1 MDNSGKFLGNKRIS
15 DVTYE
20 LNKNRKEKNEEI
32 YKQKLKE
39 KKKKKKKEKKINK
52 NNKETNNKEYLIKL
66 INEESKKNKNNPL
79 KLEYQ
84 PIDDL
89 ETGESLKEKNRKI
102 LSKYSEINPEMQK
115 IFDLFE
121 KKIENQNKK
130 IESLTKERSV
140 VKEEKIQKEKEKKS
154 DDSSSEDEKEIIPGE
169 SRKMRKKKIK
179 EEGSSTL
186 ADLKSKAPYPEVV
199 EPWDTNA
206 NDPELL
212 IHFKCMPNTVP
223 VPIHWAQNG
232 KYLQSQRGKVRK
244 PYKLPDYIEATGIS
258 RIRLIE
264 LPVHIT
270 LQQKTR
276 RRMRP
281 KLGRTDID
289 YQILYDAF
297 FKYQTKKRLTKLG
310 EVYYEGKETDKRM
323 SKYRPGKLSKN
334 LRNALG
340 ISSTTI
346 PPFVQNMQRYGPPPA
361 YPFLKIPGVN
371 IPDDETSTVATPG
384 LWEEPDFRY
393 TKEFIWNFDTDK
405 SHWYH
410 YNKDDM
416 IEEENDNDNDE
427 KDLEDM
433 GNDQDDLEISDE
445 EKPDISQLFIK
456 QDKKELLEEGE
467 GIKKENKVDEDIKK
481 EENINKEDNIN
492 KEENKKEEKE
502 DKKEEDKKEEVKKE
516 EEKFYKVI
524 EQEKVDLKNNE
535 LNPVGFKYNISGMNE
550 NKPYKIEENKP
561 NKVENK
567 EEDEEEEEDEQDIE
581 NINKNIF
588 D

>member
-1 MDNSGKFLGNKRIS
+1 MNIPEKFLGNKR
-15 DVTYE
+15 VNEYPYE
-20 LNKNRKEKNEEI
+20 INKNRKEKNEEI
-32 YKQKLKE
+32 YKQKLKD
-39 KKKKKKKEKKINK
+39 KKKKKKKDKKSNK
-52 NNKETNNKEYLIKL
+52 NKETSNKEYLLKL
-66 INEESKKNKNNPL
+66 LNDESKKNKNNTL
-79 KLEYQ
+79 KLEYT
-84 PIDDL
+84 PIE
-89 ETGESLKEKNRKI
+89 ETEVEKSFTDKTKLNKTT
-102 LSKYSEINPEMQK
+102 KKNNEINSEMK
-115 IFDLFE
+115 KVFDLFE

-130 IESLTKERSV
+130 IESLIKE
-140 VKEEKIQKEKEKKS
+140 KNLIQKEKIQKQKEKNS
-154 DDSSSEDEKEIIPGE
+154 DDSSSEEDKELIPEE
-169 SRKMRKKKIK
+169 SRKKRKKKIK
-179 EEGSSTL
+179 EEGPSTL

-206 NDPELL
+206 DDPELL

-264 LPVHIT
+264 LPVHIS

-371 IPDDETSTVATPG
+371 IPDDETSAMATPG

-416 IEEENDNDNDE
+416 IEEENENDNDE
-427 KDLEDM
+427 KDIEDM

-445 EKPDISQLFIK
+445 EKPDISGLFIK
-456 QDKKELLEEGE
+456 QENKELLEEE
-467 GIKKENKVDEDIKK
+467 KNIENKVEENGKNEKTAMDLNINIEKNKSEEKK
-481 EENINKEDNIN
+481 EEINKDN
-492 KEENKKEEKE
+492 
-502 DKKEEDKKEEVKKE
+502 
-516 EEKFYKVI
+516 EKFYKVI
-524 EQEKVDLKNNE
+524 EQEKADLKNNE
-535 LNPVGFKYNISGMNE
+535 LNPVGFKYNISGINE
-550 NKPYKIEENKP
+550 SEKKDVNLENKP
-561 NKVENK
+561 NKVDKK
-567 EEDEEEEEDEQDIE
+567 EEEEEEEEDEQDIE

>member
-1 MDNSGKFLGNKRIS
+1 MNISDNFLGNKRTS
-15 DVTYE
+15 EFPYE

-39 KKKKKKKEKKINK
+39 KKKQKKKDKKANKAKEN
-52 NNKETNNKEYLIKL
+52 NNKEYLLKL
-66 INEESKKNKNNPL
+66 LNEESKKNKNNIL

-84 PIDDL
+84 PI
-89 ETGESLKEKNRKI
+89 EEVTKLKKN
-102 LSKYSEINPEMQK
+102 EINPELENV
-115 IFDLFE
+115 FYLFE

-130 IESLTKERSV
+130 IESLTKE
-140 VKEEKIQKEKEKKS
+140 KQPNIQKEKTQKEIKENS
-154 DDSSSEDEKEIIPGE
+154 DDSSSENDEKLIQEE
-169 SRKMRKKKIK
+169 SRKKRKKILKDQ
-179 EEGSSTL
+179 GQSLL
-186 ADLKSKAPYPEVV
+186 ADLKSKAQYPEVV

-264 LPVHIT
+264 LPVHIS

-323 SKYRPGKLSKN
+323 SKFKPGKLSRN

-340 ISSTTI
+340 ISATTI

-371 IPDDETSTVATPG
+371 IPDDDTSAMATPG
-384 LWEEPDFRY
+384 LWDEPDFRY

-416 IEEENDNDNDE
+416 IEEENENDDEE
-427 KDLEDM
+427 KDLDDM

-445 EKPDISQLFIK
+445 EKPDISGLFLK
-456 QDKKELLEEGE
+456 QDNKPLLKEDLKNDKIEE
-467 GIKKENKVDEDIKK
+467 ENIKK
-481 EENINKEDNIN
+481 EEKIESNNNI
-492 KEENKKEEKE
+492 
-502 DKKEEDKKEEVKKE
+502 DKKENEETENNKE

-535 LNPVGFKYNISGMNE
+535 LNPVAFKYNISSINE
-550 NKPYKIEENKP
+550 

-567 EEDEEEEEDEQDIE
+567 VEKNQKIKNKEEEEEEEEEDEQDIE

>member
-1 MDNSGKFLGNKRIS
+1 MNSSNNFLGNKRTS
-15 DVTYE
+15 EFSYE
-20 LNKNRKEKNEEI
+20 LNRKEKNEEI
-32 YKQKLKE
+32 YKQKLKD
-39 KKKKKKKEKKINK
+39 KKKKKKKDKKTNK
-52 NNKETNNKEYLIKL
+52 TKENNDKEYLLKL
-66 INEESKKNKNNPL
+66 LNDESKKNKNNNL

-84 PIDDL
+84 PIE
-89 ETGESLKEKNRKI
+89 ETTKPENNIINSEFEKV
-102 LSKYSEINPEMQK
+102 
-115 IFDLFE
+115 FDLFE

-130 IESLTKERSV
+130 IESLTKE
-140 VKEEKIQKEKEKKS
+140 KQPDIQKEKAKKDVKENPDDTSS
-154 DDSSSEDEKEIIPGE
+154 DEDELLIPEE
-169 SRKMRKKKIK
+169 SRKKRKKILK
-179 EEGSSTL
+179 EQGQSLL
-186 ADLKSKAPYPEVV
+186 ADLKSKAQYPEVV

-264 LPVHIT
+264 LPVHIS

-323 SKYRPGKLSKN
+323 SKFKPGKLSRN

-340 ISSTTI
+340 ISASTI
-346 PPFVQNMQRYGPPPA
+346 PAFVQNMQRYGPPPA

-371 IPDDETSTVATPG
+371 IPDDDTSAMATPG
-384 LWEEPDFRY
+384 LWDEPDFRY

-416 IEEENDNDNDE
+416 IEEENENDDEE
-427 KDLEDM
+427 KDLDDM

-445 EKPDISQLFIK
+445 EKPDISGLFIK
-456 QDKKELLEEGE
+456 QDDKQLLDE
-467 GIKKENKVDEDIKK
+467 GIKNDKI
-481 EENINKEDNIN
+481 EDNIN
-492 KEENKKEEKE
+492 KETKM
-502 DKKEEDKKEEVKKE
+502 EEDKIMDEKEKNENVNENKE
-516 EEKFYKVI
+516 SEKFYKVI

-535 LNPVGFKYNISGMNE
+535 LNPVGYKYNISGINE
-550 NKPYKIEENKP
+550 NKID
-561 NKVENK
+561 NKVENNQKKENK
-567 EEDEEEEEDEQDIE
+567 EEEEEEEEEDEQDIE

>member
-1 MDNSGKFLGNKRIS
+1 MNIPQNFLGNKRTS
-15 DVTYE
+15 EFPYE
-20 LNKNRKEKNEEI
+20 LNKNRKEKNEEL

-39 KKKKKKKEKKINK
+39 KKKKKKKDKKANK
-52 NNKETNNKEYLIKL
+52 NKEPNKKDYLLKL
-66 INEESKKNKNNPL
+66 LNDESKKKGNNNI

-84 PIDDL
+84 PIDED
-89 ETGESLKEKNRKI
+89 EIPKTMNE
-102 LSKYSEINPEMQK
+102 LSKYKNNEINSEMQK
-115 IFDLFE
+115 VMELFE

-130 IESLTKERSV
+130 IESLTKE
-140 VKEEKIQKEKEKKS
+140 KQQKIPQEKIEKDKKENS
-154 DDSSSEDEKEIIPGE
+154 DDSSSENDKEIIPEE
-169 SRKMRKKKIK
+169 SRKKRKKMIK
-179 EEGSSTL
+179 EQGQSSL
-186 ADLKSKAPYPEVV
+186 ANLKAKSPYPEVV

-264 LPVHIT
+264 IPVHIS

-323 SKYRPGKLSKN
+323 SKYRPGKLSRT

-340 ISSTTI
+340 ISASTI

-371 IPDDETSTVATPG
+371 IPDDDTSAMATPG

-416 IEEENDNDNDE
+416 IEEDNNNDDEE
-427 KDLEDM
+427 KDMDDM

-445 EKPDISQLFIK
+445 EKPDISGLFIK
-456 QDKKELLEEGE
+456 QDNKELLQDE
-467 GIKKENKVDEDIKK
+467 IKKDNVNEEYVNNENDKIDEKNKQADIKDVK
-481 EENINKEDNIN
+481 DKNEEIKEDVN
-492 KEENKKEEKE
+492 KNNER
-502 DKKEEDKKEEVKKE
+502 
-516 EEKFYKVI
+516 EKFYKII
-524 EQEKVDLKNNE
+524 EQEKIDLKNNE
-535 LNPVGFKYNISGMNE
+535 LNPVAFKYNISGINEHKTEKKLE
-550 NKPYKIEENKP
+550 NKSEDKE
-561 NKVENK
+561 K
-567 EEDEEEEEDEQDIE
+567 EEDEEEEDEQDIE

>member
-1 MDNSGKFLGNKRIS
+1 MNIPEKFLGNKRVS
-15 DVTYE
+15 EFPYE
-20 LNKNRKEKNEEI
+20 INKSRKEKNEEI
-32 YKQKLKE
+32 YKQKLKD
-39 KKKKKKKEKKINK
+39 KKKKKKKDKKVNK
-52 NNKETNNKEYLIKL
+52 NKEINNKEYLLKL
-66 INEESKKNKNNPL
+66 LNDESKKNKNNTL
-79 KLEYQ
+79 KLEYSQ
-84 PIDDL
+84 IE
-89 ETGESLKEKNRKI
+89 ETIAEKSFTDKTKFNKTT
-102 LSKYSEINPEMQK
+102 KKNNEINSEMEK
-115 IFDLFE
+115 VFDLFE

-130 IESLTKERSV
+130 IESLIKE
-140 VKEEKIQKEKEKKS
+140 KNLIQKEKIQKEKEKNS
-154 DDSSSEDEKEIIPGE
+154 DDSSSEEEKELIPEE
-169 SRKMRKKKIK
+169 SRKKRKKKIK
-179 EEGSSTL
+179 EEGPSTL

-264 LPVHIT
+264 LPVHIS

-371 IPDDETSTVATPG
+371 IPDDETSAMATPG

-427 KDLEDM
+427 KDIEDM

-445 EKPDISQLFIK
+445 EKPDISGLFIK
-456 QDKKELLEEGE
+456 QENKELLEA
-467 GIKKENKVDEDIKK
+467 ENKIESKVDENDKNEKIKKDLNVNIEKNISEEKK
-481 EENINKEDNIN
+481 EEINKGD
-492 KEENKKEEKE
+492 
-502 DKKEEDKKEEVKKE
+502 
-516 EEKFYKVI
+516 EKFYKVI

-535 LNPVGFKYNISGMNE
+535 LNPVGFKYNISGINE
-550 NKPYKIEENKP
+550 NEKKDGNLENKP
-561 NKVENK
+561 NKDDKKK
-567 EEDEEEEEDEQDIE
+567 EEEEEEEEEDEQDIE

>member
-1 MDNSGKFLGNKRIS
+1 MNIPQNFLGNKRTS
-15 DVTYE
+15 EFPYE
-20 LNKNRKEKNEEI
+20 LNKNRKEKNEEL

-39 KKKKKKKEKKINK
+39 KKKKKKKDKKANK
-52 NNKETNNKEYLIKL
+52 NKEPNKKDYLLKL
-66 INEESKKNKNNPL
+66 LNDESKKKGNNNI

-84 PIDDL
+84 PIDED
-89 ETGESLKEKNRKI
+89 EIPKTMNG
-102 LSKYSEINPEMQK
+102 LSKYKNNEINSEMQK
-115 IFDLFE
+115 VMELFE

-130 IESLTKERSV
+130 IESLTKE
-140 VKEEKIQKEKEKKS
+140 KQQKIPQEKIEKDKKENS
-154 DDSSSEDEKEIIPGE
+154 DDSSSENDKEIIPEE
-169 SRKMRKKKIK
+169 SRKKRKKMIK
-179 EEGSSTL
+179 EQGQSSL
-186 ADLKSKAPYPEVV
+186 ADLKAKAPYPEVV

-264 LPVHIT
+264 IPVHIS

-323 SKYRPGKLSKN
+323 SKYRPGKLSRT

-340 ISSTTI
+340 ISASTI

-371 IPDDETSTVATPG
+371 IPDDDTSAMATPG

-416 IEEENDNDNDE
+416 IEEDNNNDDEE
-427 KDLEDM
+427 KDMDDM

-445 EKPDISQLFIK
+445 EKPDISGLFIK
-456 QDKKELLEEGE
+456 QDNKELLQDE
-467 GIKKENKVDEDIKK
+467 IKKDNVNEEYVNNENDKIDEKNKQADIKDVK
-481 EENINKEDNIN
+481 DKNEEIKEDVN
-492 KEENKKEEKE
+492 KNNER
-502 DKKEEDKKEEVKKE
+502 
-516 EEKFYKVI
+516 EKFYKII
-524 EQEKVDLKNNE
+524 EQEKIDLKNNE
-535 LNPVGFKYNISGMNE
+535 LNPVAFKYNISGINEHKTEKKLE
-550 NKPYKIEENKP
+550 NKSEDKE
-561 NKVENK
+561 K
-567 EEDEEEEEDEQDIE
+567 EEDEEEEDEQDIE

>member
-1 MDNSGKFLGNKRIS
+1 MNSSNNFLGNKRTS
-15 DVTYE
+15 EFSYE
-20 LNKNRKEKNEEI
+20 LNRKEKNEEI
-32 YKQKLKE
+32 YKQKLKD
-39 KKKKKKKEKKINK
+39 KKKKKKKDKKTNK
-52 NNKETNNKEYLIKL
+52 TKENNDKEYLLKL
-66 INEESKKNKNNPL
+66 LNDESKKNKNNNL

-84 PIDDL
+84 PIE
-89 ETGESLKEKNRKI
+89 ETTKPENNIINSEFEKV
-102 LSKYSEINPEMQK
+102 
-115 IFDLFE
+115 FDLFE

-130 IESLTKERSV
+130 IESLTKE
-140 VKEEKIQKEKEKKS
+140 KQPDIQKEKAKKDVKENPDDTSS
-154 DDSSSEDEKEIIPGE
+154 DEDELLIPEE
-169 SRKMRKKKIK
+169 SRKKRKKILK
-179 EEGSSTL
+179 EQGQSLL
-186 ADLKSKAPYPEVV
+186 ADLKSKAQYPEVV

-264 LPVHIT
+264 LPVHIS

-323 SKYRPGKLSKN
+323 SKFKPGKLSRN

-340 ISSTTI
+340 ISASTI

-371 IPDDETSTVATPG
+371 IPDDDTSAMATPG
-384 LWEEPDFRY
+384 LWDEPDFRY

-416 IEEENDNDNDE
+416 IDEENENDDEE
-427 KDLEDM
+427 KDLDDM

-445 EKPDISQLFIK
+445 EKPDISGLFIK
-456 QDKKELLEEGE
+456 QDDKQLLDE
-467 GIKKENKVDEDIKK
+467 GIKNDKI
-481 EENINKEDNIN
+481 EDNIN
-492 KEENKKEEKE
+492 KETKM
-502 DKKEEDKKEEVKKE
+502 EEDKIMDEKEKNENVNENKE
-516 EEKFYKVI
+516 SEKFYKVI

-535 LNPVGFKYNISGMNE
+535 LNPVGYKYNISGINE
-550 NKPYKIEENKP
+550 NKID
-561 NKVENK
+561 NKVENNQKKENK
-567 EEDEEEEEDEQDIE
+567 EEEEEEEDEQDIE

>member
-1 MDNSGKFLGNKRIS
+1 MNIPQNFLGNKRTS
-15 DVTYE
+15 EFPYE
-20 LNKNRKEKNEEI
+20 LNKNRKEKNEEL

-39 KKKKKKKEKKINK
+39 KKKKKKKDKKANK
-52 NNKETNNKEYLIKL
+52 NKEPNNKDYLLKL
-66 INEESKKNKNNPL
+66 LNDESKKKGNNNI

-84 PIDDL
+84 PIDED
-89 ETGESLKEKNRKI
+89 EIPKTMNE
-102 LSKYSEINPEMQK
+102 LSKYKNNEINSEMQK
-115 IFDLFE
+115 VMELFE

-130 IESLTKERSV
+130 IESLTKE
-140 VKEEKIQKEKEKKS
+140 KQQKIPQEKIEKDKKENS
-154 DDSSSEDEKEIIPGE
+154 DDSSSENDKEIIPEE
-169 SRKMRKKKIK
+169 SRKKRKKMIK
-179 EEGSSTL
+179 EQGQSSL
-186 ADLKSKAPYPEVV
+186 ADLKAKAPYPEVV

-264 LPVHIT
+264 IPVHIS

-323 SKYRPGKLSKN
+323 SKYRPGKLSRT

-340 ISSTTI
+340 ISASTI

-371 IPDDETSTVATPG
+371 IPDDDTSAMATPG

-416 IEEENDNDNDE
+416 IEEDNNNDDEE
-427 KDLEDM
+427 KDMDDM

-445 EKPDISQLFIK
+445 EKPDISGLFIK
-456 QDKKELLEEGE
+456 QDNKELLQDE
-467 GIKKENKVDEDIKK
+467 IKKDNVNEEIVNNENDKIVEKNKQEDIKDVK
-481 EENINKEDNIN
+481 DKNGEIKEDVN
-492 KEENKKEEKE
+492 
-502 DKKEEDKKEEVKKE
+502 
-516 EEKFYKVI
+516 
-524 EQEKVDLKNNE
+524 KNNE
-535 LNPVGFKYNISGMNE
+535 RE
-550 NKPYKIEENKP
+550 
-561 NKVENK
+561 
-567 EEDEEEEEDEQDIE
+567 
-581 NINKNIF
+581 
-588 D
+588 

>member
-1 MDNSGKFLGNKRIS
+1 MNIPEKFLGNKRVS
-15 DVTYE
+15 EFPYE
-20 LNKNRKEKNEEI
+20 INKSRKEKNEEI
-32 YKQKLKE
+32 YKQKLKD
-39 KKKKKKKEKKINK
+39 KKKKKKKDKKVNK
-52 NNKETNNKEYLIKL
+52 NKEINNKEYLLKL
-66 INEESKKNKNNPL
+66 LNDESKKNKNNNTL
-79 KLEYQ
+79 KLEYS
-84 PIDDL
+84 PIE
-89 ETGESLKEKNRKI
+89 ETIVEKSFTDKTKFNKTT
-102 LSKYSEINPEMQK
+102 KKNNEINSEMEK
-115 IFDLFE
+115 VFDLFE

-130 IESLTKERSV
+130 IESLIKE
-140 VKEEKIQKEKEKKS
+140 KNLIQKEKIQKEKEKNS
-154 DDSSSEDEKEIIPGE
+154 DDSSSEEEKELIPEE
-169 SRKMRKKKIK
+169 SRKKRKKKIK
-179 EEGSSTL
+179 EEGPSTL

-264 LPVHIT
+264 LPVHIS

-371 IPDDETSTVATPG
+371 IPDDETSTMATPG

-427 KDLEDM
+427 KDIEDM

-445 EKPDISQLFIK
+445 EKPDISGLFIK
-456 QDKKELLEEGE
+456 QENKELLEAENK
-467 GIKKENKVDEDIKK
+467 IENKVDENVKNEKIKNDLNVNIEKNISEEKK
-481 EENINKEDNIN
+481 EEINKG
-492 KEENKKEEKE
+492 
-502 DKKEEDKKEEVKKE
+502 DK
-516 EEKFYKVI
+516 KFYKVI

-535 LNPVGFKYNISGMNE
+535 LNPVGFKYNISGINE
-550 NKPYKIEENKP
+550 NEKKDGNLENKP
-561 NKVENK
+561 NKDDKKK
-567 EEDEEEEEDEQDIE
+567 EEEEEEEEEDEQDIE

>member
-1 MDNSGKFLGNKRIS
+1 MNSSDNFLGNKRTS
-15 DVTYE
+15 EFPYE
-20 LNKNRKEKNEEI
+20 LNRKEKNEEI
-32 YKQKLKE
+32 YKQKLKD
-39 KKKKKKKEKKINK
+39 KKKKKKKDKKANK
-52 NNKETNNKEYLIKL
+52 TKENNDKEYLLKL
-66 INEESKKNKNNPL
+66 LNDESKKNKNNNL

-84 PIDDL
+84 PIE
-89 ETGESLKEKNRKI
+89 ETTKPENNIINSEFEKV
-102 LSKYSEINPEMQK
+102 
-115 IFDLFE
+115 FDLFE

-130 IESLTKERSV
+130 IESLTKE
-140 VKEEKIQKEKEKKS
+140 KQPDIQKEKAKKDVKENPDDTSS
-154 DDSSSEDEKEIIPGE
+154 DEDELLIPEE
-169 SRKMRKKKIK
+169 SRKKRKKILK
-179 EEGSSTL
+179 EQGQSLL
-186 ADLKSKAPYPEVV
+186 ADLKSKAQYPEVV

-264 LPVHIT
+264 LPVHIS
-270 LQQKTR
+270 LQQNTR

-323 SKYRPGKLSKN
+323 SKFKPGKLSRN

-340 ISSTTI
+340 ISASTI

-371 IPDDETSTVATPG
+371 IPDDDASAMATPG
-384 LWEEPDFRY
+384 LWDEPDFRY

-416 IEEENDNDNDE
+416 IDEENENDDEE
-427 KDLEDM
+427 KDLDDM

-445 EKPDISQLFIK
+445 EKPDISGLFIK
-456 QDKKELLEEGE
+456 QDDKQLLDE
-467 GIKKENKVDEDIKK
+467 GIKNDKI
-481 EENINKEDNIN
+481 EDNIN
-492 KEENKKEEKE
+492 KETKM
-502 DKKEEDKKEEVKKE
+502 EEDKIMDEKEKNENVNENKE
-516 EEKFYKVI
+516 SEKFYKVI

-535 LNPVGFKYNISGMNE
+535 LNPVGYKYNISGINE
-550 NKPYKIEENKP
+550 NKID
-561 NKVENK
+561 NKVENNQKKENK
-567 EEDEEEEEDEQDIE
+567 EEEEEEEDEQDIE

>member
-1 MDNSGKFLGNKRIS
+1 M
-15 DVTYE
+15 
-20 LNKNRKEKNEEI
+20 
-32 YKQKLKE
+32 
-39 KKKKKKKEKKINK
+39 
-52 NNKETNNKEYLIKL
+52 
-66 INEESKKNKNNPL
+66 

-84 PIDDL
+84 QI
-89 ETGESLKEKNRKI
+89 EENEIEKPFKDNNKSNK
-102 LSKYSEINPEMQK
+102 LFQKSNDINPEMQK
-115 IFDLFE
+115 IFELFE
-121 KKIENQNKK
+121 RKIINQNKR
-130 IESLTKERSV
+130 IESLTKEKNSD
-140 VKEEKIQKEKEKKS
+140 IYIEKEKKDNDKKL
-154 DDSSSEDEKEIIPGE
+154 DDSSSEDDKVIYEE
-169 SRKMRKKKIK
+169 SRKMKKKKIK
-179 EEGSSTL
+179 EEGPSTL
-186 ADLKSKAPYPEVV
+186 AELKSKAPYPEVV

-340 ISSTTI
+340 ISSTAI

-371 IPDDETSTVATPG
+371 IPDDESNTMATPG
-384 LWEEPDFRY
+384 LWEEPDFSY
-393 TKEFIWNFDTDK
+393 TKEFIWNFDIDK

-427 KDLEDM
+427 KDIEDM
-433 GNDQDDLEISDE
+433 GNDQDDLELSDE
-445 EKPDISQLFIK
+445 EKPDISGLFIK
-456 QDKKELLEEGE
+456 Q
-467 GIKKENKVDEDIKK
+467 ENKGMLENRDINENKKDEKIKNDKDIKK
-481 EENINKEDNIN
+481 EKNII
-492 KEENKKEEKE
+492 EEKKEEINK
-502 DKKEEDKKEEVKKE
+502 

-524 EQEKVDLKNNE
+524 EQEKTDLKNNE
-535 LNPVGFKYNISGMNE
+535 LNPIGFKYNIESIKE
-550 NKPYKIEENKP
+550 NKTEKKKNILDNMPNQEEEEEN
-561 NKVENK
+561 
-567 EEDEEEEEDEQDIE
+567 EEDEQDIE

>member
-1 MDNSGKFLGNKRIS
+1 MNIPQNFLGNKRTS
-15 DVTYE
+15 EFPYE
-20 LNKNRKEKNEEI
+20 LNKNRKEKNEEL

-39 KKKKKKKEKKINK
+39 KKKKKKKDKKANK
-52 NNKETNNKEYLIKL
+52 NKEPNKKDYLLKL
-66 INEESKKNKNNPL
+66 LNDESKKKGNNNI

-84 PIDDL
+84 PIDED
-89 ETGESLKEKNRKI
+89 EIPKTMNE
-102 LSKYSEINPEMQK
+102 LSKYKNNEINSEMQK
-115 IFDLFE
+115 VMELFE

-130 IESLTKERSV
+130 IESLTKE
-140 VKEEKIQKEKEKKS
+140 KQQKIPQEKIEKDKKENS
-154 DDSSSEDEKEIIPGE
+154 DDSSSENDKEIIPEE
-169 SRKMRKKKIK
+169 SRKKRKKMIK
-179 EEGSSTL
+179 EQGQSSL
-186 ADLKSKAPYPEVV
+186 ADLKAKAPYPEVV

-264 LPVHIT
+264 IPVHIS

-289 YQILYDAF
+289 YQILYNAF

-323 SKYRPGKLSKN
+323 SKYRPGKLSRT

-340 ISSTTI
+340 ISASTI

-371 IPDDETSTVATPG
+371 IPDDDTSAMATPG

-416 IEEENDNDNDE
+416 IEEDNNNDDEE
-427 KDLEDM
+427 KDMDDM

-445 EKPDISQLFIK
+445 EKPDISGLFIK
-456 QDKKELLEEGE
+456 QDNKELLQDE
-467 GIKKENKVDEDIKK
+467 IKKDNVNEEYVNNENDKIDEKNKQADIKDVK
-481 EENINKEDNIN
+481 DKNEEIKEDVN
-492 KEENKKEEKE
+492 KNNER
-502 DKKEEDKKEEVKKE
+502 
-516 EEKFYKVI
+516 EKFYKII
-524 EQEKVDLKNNE
+524 EQEKIDLKNNE
-535 LNPVGFKYNISGMNE
+535 LNPVAFKYNISGINEHKTEKKLE
-550 NKPYKIEENKP
+550 NKSEDKE
-561 NKVENK
+561 K
-567 EEDEEEEEDEQDIE
+567 EEDEEEEDEQDIE

>member
-1 MDNSGKFLGNKRIS
+1 MNISDNYLGNKRTS
-15 DVTYE
+15 EFPYE
-20 LNKNRKEKNEEI
+20 INKNRKEKNEEL

-39 KKKKKKKEKKINK
+39 KKKKKKKDKKTK
-52 NNKETNNKEYLIKL
+52 KAKENNNKEYLLKL
-66 INEESKKNKNNPL
+66 LNEESKKNKNNNL

-84 PIDDL
+84 PI
-89 ETGESLKEKNRKI
+89 EEVAKLKKN
-102 LSKYSEINPEMQK
+102 EINSE
-115 IFDLFE
+115 FENVFFLFE
-121 KKIENQNKK
+121 KKIEDQNKK
-130 IESLTKERSV
+130 IESLTK
-140 VKEEKIQKEKEKKS
+140 KKQLNIQKEKTQKELKENS
-154 DDSSSEDEKEIIPGE
+154 DDSSSENDDKVIQDE
-169 SRKMRKKKIK
+169 SRKKRKKILK
-179 EEGSSTL
+179 EHGQSLL
-186 ADLKSKAPYPEVV
+186 ADLKSKAQYPEVV

-264 LPVHIT
+264 LPVHIS

-323 SKYRPGKLSKN
+323 SKFKPGKLSRN
-334 LRNALG
+334 LRSALG
-340 ISSTTI
+340 ISATTI

-371 IPDDETSTVATPG
+371 IPDDDTSAMATPG
-384 LWEEPDFRY
+384 LWDEPDFRY

-416 IEEENDNDNDE
+416 IEEENENDDEE
-427 KDLEDM
+427 KDLDDM

-445 EKPDISQLFIK
+445 EKPDISGLFLK
-456 QDKKELLEEGE
+456 QENKPLLEENL
-467 GIKKENKVDEDIKK
+467 KKDKAEKNIKK
-481 EENINKEDNIN
+481 EEKLEVNNNIE
-492 KEENKKEEKE
+492 KEEKE
-502 DKKEEDKKEEVKKE
+502 NNKE

-535 LNPVGFKYNISGMNE
+535 LNPVAFKYNISSINE
-550 NKPYKIEENKP
+550 

-567 EEDEEEEEDEQDIE
+567 VEKKEKIENKEEEEEEEEDEQDIE

>member
-1 MDNSGKFLGNKRIS
+1 MNIPEKFLGNKRVS
-15 DVTYE
+15 EFPYE
-20 LNKNRKEKNEEI
+20 INKSRKEKNEEI
-32 YKQKLKE
+32 YKQKLKD
-39 KKKKKKKEKKINK
+39 KKKKKKKDKKVNK
-52 NNKETNNKEYLIKL
+52 NKEINNKEYLLKL
-66 INEESKKNKNNPL
+66 LNDESKKNKNNTL
-79 KLEYQ
+79 KLEYS
-84 PIDDL
+84 PIE
-89 ETGESLKEKNRKI
+89 ETIAEKSFTDKTKFNKTT
-102 LSKYSEINPEMQK
+102 KKNNEINSEMEK
-115 IFDLFE
+115 VFDLFE

-130 IESLTKERSV
+130 IESLIKE
-140 VKEEKIQKEKEKKS
+140 KNLIQKEKIQKEKEKNS
-154 DDSSSEDEKEIIPGE
+154 DDSSSEEEKELIPEE
-169 SRKMRKKKIK
+169 SRKKRKKKIK
-179 EEGSSTL
+179 EEGPSTL

-264 LPVHIT
+264 LPVHIS

-371 IPDDETSTVATPG
+371 IPDDETSAMATPG

-416 IEEENDNDNDE
+416 IEEENDNNNDE
-427 KDLEDM
+427 KDIEDM

-445 EKPDISQLFIK
+445 EKPDISGLFIK
-456 QDKKELLEEGE
+456 QENKELLEA
-467 GIKKENKVDEDIKK
+467 ENKIESKVDENDKNEKIKKDLNVNIEKNISEEKK
-481 EENINKEDNIN
+481 EEINKGD
-492 KEENKKEEKE
+492 
-502 DKKEEDKKEEVKKE
+502 
-516 EEKFYKVI
+516 EKFYKVI

-535 LNPVGFKYNISGMNE
+535 LNPVGFKYNISGINE
-550 NKPYKIEENKP
+550 NEKKDGNLENKP
-561 NKVENK
+561 NKDDKKK
-567 EEDEEEEEDEQDIE
+567 EEEEEEEEEDEQDIE

>member
-1 MDNSGKFLGNKRIS
+1 MNSSNNFLGNKRTS
-15 DVTYE
+15 EFSYE
-20 LNKNRKEKNEEI
+20 LNRKEKNEEI
-32 YKQKLKE
+32 YKQKLKD
-39 KKKKKKKEKKINK
+39 KKKKKKKDKKTNK
-52 NNKETNNKEYLIKL
+52 TKENNDKEYLLKL
-66 INEESKKNKNNPL
+66 LNDESKKNKNNNL

-84 PIDDL
+84 PIE
-89 ETGESLKEKNRKI
+89 ETPKYKNDEVNSEFEKV
-102 LSKYSEINPEMQK
+102 
-115 IFDLFE
+115 FDLFE

-130 IESLTKERSV
+130 IESLTKEKQPNIPKEKIKKE
-140 VKEEKIQKEKEKKS
+140 VKENPDDTSS
-154 DDSSSEDEKEIIPGE
+154 DEDELLIPEE
-169 SRKMRKKKIK
+169 SRKKRKKILK
-179 EEGSSTL
+179 EQGQSLL
-186 ADLKSKAPYPEVV
+186 ADLKSKAQYPEVV

-264 LPVHIT
+264 LPVHIS

-323 SKYRPGKLSKN
+323 SKFKPGKLSRN

-340 ISSTTI
+340 ISASTI

-371 IPDDETSTVATPG
+371 IPDDDTSAMATPG
-384 LWEEPDFRY
+384 LWDEPDFRY

-416 IEEENDNDNDE
+416 IEEENENDDEE
-427 KDLEDM
+427 KDLDDM

-445 EKPDISQLFIK
+445 EKPDISGLFIK
-456 QDKKELLEEGE
+456 QDDKQLLDE
-467 GIKKENKVDEDIKK
+467 GIKNDKI
-481 EENINKEDNIN
+481 EDNIN
-492 KEENKKEEKE
+492 KETKM
-502 DKKEEDKKEEVKKE
+502 EEDKIMDEKEKNENVNENKE
-516 EEKFYKVI
+516 SEKFYKVI

-535 LNPVGFKYNISGMNE
+535 LNPVGYKYNISGINE
-550 NKPYKIEENKP
+550 NKID
-561 NKVENK
+561 NKVENNQKKENK
-567 EEDEEEEEDEQDIE
+567 EEEEEEEDEQDIE

>member
-1 MDNSGKFLGNKRIS
+1 MNSSDNFLGNKRTS
-15 DVTYE
+15 EFPYE
-20 LNKNRKEKNEEI
+20 LNRKEKNEEI
-32 YKQKLKE
+32 YKQKLKD
-39 KKKKKKKEKKINK
+39 KKKKKKKDKKANK
-52 NNKETNNKEYLIKL
+52 TKENNDKEYLLKL
-66 INEESKKNKNNPL
+66 LNDESKKNKNNNL

-84 PIDDL
+84 PIE
-89 ETGESLKEKNRKI
+89 ETTKPENNIINSEFEKV
-102 LSKYSEINPEMQK
+102 
-115 IFDLFE
+115 FDLFE

-130 IESLTKERSV
+130 IESLTKE
-140 VKEEKIQKEKEKKS
+140 KQPDIQKEKAKKDVKENPDDTSS
-154 DDSSSEDEKEIIPGE
+154 DEDELLIPEE
-169 SRKMRKKKIK
+169 SRKKRKKILK
-179 EEGSSTL
+179 EQGQSLL
-186 ADLKSKAPYPEVV
+186 ADLKSKAQYPEVV

-264 LPVHIT
+264 LPVHIS

-323 SKYRPGKLSKN
+323 SKFKPGKLSRN

-340 ISSTTI
+340 ISASTI

-371 IPDDETSTVATPG
+371 IPDDDASAMATPG
-384 LWEEPDFRY
+384 LWDEPDFRY

-416 IEEENDNDNDE
+416 IDEENENDDEE
-427 KDLEDM
+427 KDLDDM

-445 EKPDISQLFIK
+445 EKPDISGLFIK
-456 QDKKELLEEGE
+456 QDDKQLLDE
-467 GIKKENKVDEDIKK
+467 GIKNDKI
-481 EENINKEDNIN
+481 EDNIN
-492 KEENKKEEKE
+492 KETKM
-502 DKKEEDKKEEVKKE
+502 EEDKIMDEKEKNENANENKE
-516 EEKFYKVI
+516 SEKFYKVI

-535 LNPVGFKYNISGMNE
+535 LNPVGYKYIMYNISGINE
-550 NKPYKIEENKP
+550 NKID
-561 NKVENK
+561 NKVENNQKTENK
-567 EEDEEEEEDEQDIE
+567 EEEEEEEDEQDIE

>member
-1 MDNSGKFLGNKRIS
+1 MNIPEKFLGNKRVS
-15 DVTYE
+15 EFPYE
-20 LNKNRKEKNEEI
+20 INKSRKEKNEEI
-32 YKQKLKE
+32 YKQKLKD
-39 KKKKKKKEKKINK
+39 KKKKKKKDKKVNK
-52 NNKETNNKEYLIKL
+52 NKEINNKEYLLKL
-66 INEESKKNKNNPL
+66 LNDESKKNKNNTL
-79 KLEYQ
+79 KLEYS
-84 PIDDL
+84 PIE
-89 ETGESLKEKNRKI
+89 ETIAEKSFTDKTKFNKTT
-102 LSKYSEINPEMQK
+102 KKNNEINSEMEK
-115 IFDLFE
+115 VFDLFE

-130 IESLTKERSV
+130 IESLIKE
-140 VKEEKIQKEKEKKS
+140 KNLIQKEKIQKEKEKNS
-154 DDSSSEDEKEIIPGE
+154 DDSSSEEEKELIPEE
-169 SRKMRKKKIK
+169 SRKKRKKKIK
-179 EEGSSTL
+179 EEGPSTL

-264 LPVHIT
+264 LPVHIS

-371 IPDDETSTVATPG
+371 IPDDETSAMATPG

-427 KDLEDM
+427 KDIEDM

-445 EKPDISQLFIK
+445 EKPDISGLFIK
-456 QDKKELLEEGE
+456 QENKELLEAENK
-467 GIKKENKVDEDIKK
+467 IENKVDENDKNEKIKNDLNINIEKNISEEKK
-481 EENINKEDNIN
+481 EEINKGD
-492 KEENKKEEKE
+492 
-502 DKKEEDKKEEVKKE
+502 
-516 EEKFYKVI
+516 EKFYKVI

-535 LNPVGFKYNISGMNE
+535 LNPVGFKYNISGINE
-550 NKPYKIEENKP
+550 NEKKDGNLENKP
-561 NKVENK
+561 NKDDKK
-567 EEDEEEEEDEQDIE
+567 EEEEEEEEEDEQDIE

>member
-1 MDNSGKFLGNKRIS
+1 MNIPEKFLGNKRVS
-15 DVTYE
+15 EFPYE
-20 LNKNRKEKNEEI
+20 INKSRKEKNEEI
-32 YKQKLKE
+32 YKQKLKD
-39 KKKKKKKEKKINK
+39 KKKKKKKDKKVNK
-52 NNKETNNKEYLIKL
+52 NKEINNKEYLLKL
-66 INEESKKNKNNPL
+66 LNDESKKNKNNTL
-79 KLEYQ
+79 KLEYSQ
-84 PIDDL
+84 IE
-89 ETGESLKEKNRKI
+89 ETIVEKSFTDKTKFNKTT
-102 LSKYSEINPEMQK
+102 KKNNEINSEMEK
-115 IFDLFE
+115 VFDLFE

-130 IESLTKERSV
+130 IESLIKE
-140 VKEEKIQKEKEKKS
+140 KNLIQKEKIQKEKEKNS
-154 DDSSSEDEKEIIPGE
+154 DDSSSEEEKELIPEE
-169 SRKMRKKKIK
+169 SRKKRKKKIK
-179 EEGSSTL
+179 EEGPSTL

-264 LPVHIT
+264 LPVHIS

-371 IPDDETSTVATPG
+371 IPDDETSAMATPG

-427 KDLEDM
+427 KDIEDM

-445 EKPDISQLFIK
+445 EKPDISGLFIK
-456 QDKKELLEEGE
+456 QENKELLEAENK
-467 GIKKENKVDEDIKK
+467 IENKVDENVKNEKIKNDLNVNIEKNISEEKK
-481 EENINKEDNIN
+481 EEINKG
-492 KEENKKEEKE
+492 
-502 DKKEEDKKEEVKKE
+502 DK
-516 EEKFYKVI
+516 KFYKVI

-535 LNPVGFKYNISGMNE
+535 LNPVGFKYNISGINE
-550 NKPYKIEENKP
+550 NEKKDGNLENKP
-561 NKVENK
+561 NKDDK
-567 EEDEEEEEDEQDIE
+567 KKDEEEEEEEEDEQDIE

>member
-1 MDNSGKFLGNKRIS
+1 MNIPEKFLGNKRVS
-15 DVTYE
+15 EFPYE
-20 LNKNRKEKNEEI
+20 INKSRKEKNEEI
-32 YKQKLKE
+32 YKQKLKD
-39 KKKKKKKEKKINK
+39 KKKKKKKDKKVNK
-52 NNKETNNKEYLIKL
+52 NKEINNKEYLLKL
-66 INEESKKNKNNPL
+66 LNDESKKNKNNTL
-79 KLEYQ
+79 KLEYS
-84 PIDDL
+84 PIE
-89 ETGESLKEKNRKI
+89 ETIVEKSFTDKTKFNKTT
-102 LSKYSEINPEMQK
+102 KKNNEINSEMEK
-115 IFDLFE
+115 VFDLFE

-130 IESLTKERSV
+130 IESLIKE
-140 VKEEKIQKEKEKKS
+140 KNLIQKEKIQKEKEKNS
-154 DDSSSEDEKEIIPGE
+154 DDSSSEEEKELIPEE
-169 SRKMRKKKIK
+169 SRKKRKKKIK
-179 EEGSSTL
+179 EEGPSTL

-264 LPVHIT
+264 LPVHIS

-371 IPDDETSTVATPG
+371 IPDDETSAMATPG

-427 KDLEDM
+427 KDIEDM

-445 EKPDISQLFIK
+445 EKPDISGLFIK
-456 QDKKELLEEGE
+456 QENKELLEA
-467 GIKKENKVDEDIKK
+467 ENKIESKVDENDKNEKIKKDLNVNIEKNISEEKK
-481 EENINKEDNIN
+481 EEINKGD
-492 KEENKKEEKE
+492 
-502 DKKEEDKKEEVKKE
+502 
-516 EEKFYKVI
+516 EKFYKVI

-535 LNPVGFKYNISGMNE
+535 LNPVGFKYNISGINE
-550 NKPYKIEENKP
+550 NEKKDGNLENKP
-561 NKVENK
+561 NKDDKKK
-567 EEDEEEEEDEQDIE
+567 EEEEEEEEEDEQDIE

>member
-1 MDNSGKFLGNKRIS
+1 MNSSNNFLGNKRTS
-15 DVTYE
+15 EFSYE
-20 LNKNRKEKNEEI
+20 LNRKEKNEEI
-32 YKQKLKE
+32 YKQKLKD
-39 KKKKKKKEKKINK
+39 KKKKKKKDKKTNK
-52 NNKETNNKEYLIKL
+52 TKENNDKEYLLKL
-66 INEESKKNKNNPL
+66 LNDESKKNKNNNL

-84 PIDDL
+84 PIE
-89 ETGESLKEKNRKI
+89 ETTKPENNIINSEFEKV
-102 LSKYSEINPEMQK
+102 
-115 IFDLFE
+115 FDLFE

-130 IESLTKERSV
+130 IESLTKE
-140 VKEEKIQKEKEKKS
+140 KQPDIQKEKAKKDVKENPDDTSS
-154 DDSSSEDEKEIIPGE
+154 DEDELLIPEE
-169 SRKMRKKKIK
+169 SRKKRKKILK
-179 EEGSSTL
+179 EQGQSLL
-186 ADLKSKAPYPEVV
+186 ADLKSKAQYPEVV

-264 LPVHIT
+264 LPVHIS

-297 FKYQTKKRLTKLG
+297 FKYQTKKRITKLG

-323 SKYRPGKLSKN
+323 SKFKPGKLSRN

-340 ISSTTI
+340 ISASTI

-371 IPDDETSTVATPG
+371 IPDDDTSAMATPG
-384 LWEEPDFRY
+384 LWDEPDFRY

-416 IEEENDNDNDE
+416 IEEENENDDEE
-427 KDLEDM
+427 KDLDDM

-445 EKPDISQLFIK
+445 EKPDISGLFIK
-456 QDKKELLEEGE
+456 QDDKQLLDE
-467 GIKKENKVDEDIKK
+467 GIKNDKI
-481 EENINKEDNIN
+481 EDNIN
-492 KEENKKEEKE
+492 KETKM
-502 DKKEEDKKEEVKKE
+502 EEDKIMDEKEKNENVNENKE
-516 EEKFYKVI
+516 SEKFYKVI

-535 LNPVGFKYNISGMNE
+535 LNPVGYKYNISGINE
-550 NKPYKIEENKP
+550 NQID
-561 NKVENK
+561 NKVENNQKKENK
-567 EEDEEEEEDEQDIE
+567 EEEEEEEDEQDIE

>member
-1 MDNSGKFLGNKRIS
+1 MNIPEKFLGNKR
-15 DVTYE
+15 VNEYPYE
-20 LNKNRKEKNEEI
+20 INKNRKEKNEEI
-32 YKQKLKE
+32 YKQKLKD
-39 KKKKKKKEKKINK
+39 KKKKKKKDKKSNK
-52 NNKETNNKEYLIKL
+52 NVETNNKEYLLKL
-66 INEESKKNKNNPL
+66 LNDESKKNKNNTL
-79 KLEYQ
+79 KLEYT
-84 PIDDL
+84 PIE
-89 ETGESLKEKNRKI
+89 ETEVEKSFTDKTKVNKTT
-102 LSKYSEINPEMQK
+102 KKNNEINSEMK
-115 IFDLFE
+115 KVFDLFE

-130 IESLTKERSV
+130 IESLIKE
-140 VKEEKIQKEKEKKS
+140 KNLIQKEKMQKQKEKNS
-154 DDSSSEDEKEIIPGE
+154 DDSSSEEDKELIPEE
-169 SRKMRKKKIK
+169 SRKKRKKKIK
-179 EEGSSTL
+179 EEGPSTL

-206 NDPELL
+206 DDPELL

-264 LPVHIT
+264 LPVHIS

-371 IPDDETSTVATPG
+371 IPDDETSAMATPG

-416 IEEENDNDNDE
+416 IEEENENDNDE
-427 KDLEDM
+427 KDIEDM

-445 EKPDISQLFIK
+445 EKPDISGLFIK
-456 QDKKELLEEGE
+456 QENKELLEEE
-467 GIKKENKVDEDIKK
+467 KNIENKVEENGKNEKTSMDLNINIEKNKSEEKK
-481 EENINKEDNIN
+481 EEINKDN
-492 KEENKKEEKE
+492 
-502 DKKEEDKKEEVKKE
+502 
-516 EEKFYKVI
+516 EKFYKVI
-524 EQEKVDLKNNE
+524 EQEKADLKNNE
-535 LNPVGFKYNISGMNE
+535 LNPVGFKYNISGINE
-550 NKPYKIEENKP
+550 SEKKDVNLENKP
-561 NKVENK
+561 NKVDKK
-567 EEDEEEEEDEQDIE
+567 EEEEEEEEDEQDIE

>member
-1 MDNSGKFLGNKRIS
+1 MNSSDNFLGNKRTS
-15 DVTYE
+15 EFPYE
-20 LNKNRKEKNEEI
+20 LNRKEKNEEI
-32 YKQKLKE
+32 YKQKLKD
-39 KKKKKKKEKKINK
+39 KKKKKKKDKKANK
-52 NNKETNNKEYLIKL
+52 TKENNDKEYLLKL
-66 INEESKKNKNNPL
+66 LNDESKKNKNNNL

-84 PIDDL
+84 PIE
-89 ETGESLKEKNRKI
+89 ETTKPENNIINSEFEKV
-102 LSKYSEINPEMQK
+102 
-115 IFDLFE
+115 FDLFE

-130 IESLTKERSV
+130 IESLTKE
-140 VKEEKIQKEKEKKS
+140 KQPDIQKEKAKKDVKENPDDTSS
-154 DDSSSEDEKEIIPGE
+154 DEDELLIPEE
-169 SRKMRKKKIK
+169 SRKKRKKILK
-179 EEGSSTL
+179 EQGQSLL
-186 ADLKSKAPYPEVV
+186 ADLKSKAQYPEVV

-264 LPVHIT
+264 LPVHIS

-323 SKYRPGKLSKN
+323 SKFKPGKLSRN

-340 ISSTTI
+340 ISASTI

-371 IPDDETSTVATPG
+371 IPDDDASAMATPG
-384 LWEEPDFRY
+384 LWDEPDFRY

-416 IEEENDNDNDE
+416 IEEENENDDEE
-427 KDLEDM
+427 KDLDDM

-445 EKPDISQLFIK
+445 EKPDISGLFIK
-456 QDKKELLEEGE
+456 QDDKQLLDE
-467 GIKKENKVDEDIKK
+467 GIKNDKI
-481 EENINKEDNIN
+481 EDNIN
-492 KEENKKEEKE
+492 KETKM
-502 DKKEEDKKEEVKKE
+502 EEDKIMDEKEKNENVNENKE
-516 EEKFYKVI
+516 SEKFYKVI

-535 LNPVGFKYNISGMNE
+535 LNPVGYKYIMYNISGINE
-550 NKPYKIEENKP
+550 NKID
-561 NKVENK
+561 NKVENNQKKENK
-567 EEDEEEEEDEQDIE
+567 EEEEEEEEEDEQDIE

>member
-1 MDNSGKFLGNKRIS
+1 MNIPDNFLGNKRIA
-15 DVTYE
+15 E
-20 LNKNRKEKNEEI
+20 LNYEENKSRKEKNQEI
-32 YKQKLKE
+32 YKQKLKQKKKQRKKENKKMNNKNHSSSKEYFLKLLSNESLNNKQNIFKLEYEILDEENNNKIVNKTSNKVGDNDKNKNSEINKEMQEVLEKFEKTIEYQQKKIDSLTKEKVDQPQNQKQQKE
-39 KKKKKKKEKKINK
+39 KKEDNEDSSSDNDSALLEKESRKKRKKKKKE
-52 NNKETNNKEYLIKL
+52 E
-66 INEESKKNKNNPL
+66 
-79 KLEYQ
+79 
-84 PIDDL
+84 
-89 ETGESLKEKNRKI
+89 G
-102 LSKYSEINPEMQK
+102 
-115 IFDLFE
+115 
-121 KKIENQNKK
+121 NQ
-130 IESLTKERSV
+130 S
-140 VKEEKIQKEKEKKS
+140 
-154 DDSSSEDEKEIIPGE
+154 
-169 SRKMRKKKIK
+169 
-179 EEGSSTL
+179 L

-206 NDPELL
+206 VDPELL

-310 EVYYEGKETDKRM
+310 EVYYEGKEFDKRM
-323 SKYRPGKLSKN
+323 RKYRPGKLTKF
-334 LRNALG
+334 LRAALG
-340 ISSTTI
+340 ISATTI
-346 PPFVQNMQRYGPPPA
+346 PPFVQNMQRYGPPPS

-371 IPDDETSTVATPG
+371 IPDDDSSALATPG

-416 IEEENDNDNDE
+416 IESENENDNEE
-427 KDLEDM
+427 KDINDM

-445 EKPDISQLFIK
+445 EKPDISGLFIK
-456 QDKKELLEEGE
+456 SDNKGLLTQ
-467 GIKKENKVDEDIKK
+467 ENK
-481 EENINKEDNIN
+481 
-492 KEENKKEEKE
+492 
-502 DKKEEDKKEEVKKE
+502 DKKEEIINKENEIKEEIKGETKE
-516 EEKFYKVI
+516 DKNKEKGDGEKFYKVI
-524 EQEKVDLKNNE
+524 EQETVALKNNE
-535 LNPVGFKYNISGMNE
+535 LNPIGFKYNLNPKDENKKEKVENE
-550 NKPYKIEENKP
+550 NNEENK
-561 NKVENK
+561 NNNE
-567 EEDEEEEEDEQDIE
+567 EEDEEEEEDIE

-588 D
+588 N

>member
-1 MDNSGKFLGNKRIS
+1 MNSSNNFLGNKRTS
-15 DVTYE
+15 EFSYE
-20 LNKNRKEKNEEI
+20 LNRKEKNEEI
-32 YKQKLKE
+32 YKQKLKD
-39 KKKKKKKEKKINK
+39 KKKKKKKDKKTSK
-52 NNKETNNKEYLIKL
+52 TKENNDKEYLLKL
-66 INEESKKNKNNPL
+66 LNDESKKNKNNNL

-84 PIDDL
+84 PIE
-89 ETGESLKEKNRKI
+89 ETPKYKNDEVNSEFEKV
-102 LSKYSEINPEMQK
+102 
-115 IFDLFE
+115 FDLFE

-130 IESLTKERSV
+130 IESLTKE
-140 VKEEKIQKEKEKKS
+140 KQPDIQKEKAKKDVKENPDDTSS
-154 DDSSSEDEKEIIPGE
+154 DEDELLIPEE
-169 SRKMRKKKIK
+169 SRKKRKKILK
-179 EEGSSTL
+179 EQGQSLL
-186 ADLKSKAPYPEVV
+186 ADLKSKAQYPEVV

-264 LPVHIT
+264 LPVHIS

-323 SKYRPGKLSKN
+323 SKFKPGKLSRN

-340 ISSTTI
+340 ISASTI

-371 IPDDETSTVATPG
+371 IPDDDTSAMATPG
-384 LWEEPDFRY
+384 LWDEPDFRY

-416 IEEENDNDNDE
+416 IEEENENDDEE
-427 KDLEDM
+427 KDLDDM

-445 EKPDISQLFIK
+445 EKPDISGLFIK
-456 QDKKELLEEGE
+456 QDDKQLLDE
-467 GIKKENKVDEDIKK
+467 GIKNDKI
-481 EENINKEDNIN
+481 EDNIN
-492 KEENKKEEKE
+492 KETKM
-502 DKKEEDKKEEVKKE
+502 EEDKIMDEKEKNENVNENKE
-516 EEKFYKVI
+516 SEKFYKVI

-535 LNPVGFKYNISGMNE
+535 LNPVGYKYNISGINE
-550 NKPYKIEENKP
+550 NKID
-561 NKVENK
+561 NKVENNQKKENK
-567 EEDEEEEEDEQDIE
+567 EEEEEEEDEQDIE

>member
-1 MDNSGKFLGNKRIS
+1 MNSSDNFLGNKRTS
-15 DVTYE
+15 EFPYE
-20 LNKNRKEKNEEI
+20 LNRKEKNEEI
-32 YKQKLKE
+32 YKQKLKD
-39 KKKKKKKEKKINK
+39 KKKKKKKDKKENK
-52 NNKETNNKEYLIKL
+52 TKENNDKEYLLKL
-66 INEESKKNKNNPL
+66 LNDESKKNKNNNL

-84 PIDDL
+84 PIE
-89 ETGESLKEKNRKI
+89 ETTKPENNIINSEFEKV
-102 LSKYSEINPEMQK
+102 
-115 IFDLFE
+115 FDLFE

-130 IESLTKERSV
+130 IESLTKE
-140 VKEEKIQKEKEKKS
+140 KQPDIQKEKAKKDVKENPDDTSS
-154 DDSSSEDEKEIIPGE
+154 DEDELLIPEE
-169 SRKMRKKKIK
+169 SRKKRKKILK
-179 EEGSSTL
+179 EQGQSLL
-186 ADLKSKAPYPEVV
+186 ADLKSKAQYPEVV

-264 LPVHIT
+264 LPVHIS

-323 SKYRPGKLSKN
+323 SKFKPGKLSRN

-340 ISSTTI
+340 ISASTI

-371 IPDDETSTVATPG
+371 IPDDDTSAMATPG
-384 LWEEPDFRY
+384 LWDEPDFRY

-416 IEEENDNDNDE
+416 IEEENENDDEE
-427 KDLEDM
+427 KDLDDM

-445 EKPDISQLFIK
+445 EKPDISGLFIK
-456 QDKKELLEEGE
+456 QDDKQLLDE
-467 GIKKENKVDEDIKK
+467 GIKNDKI
-481 EENINKEDNIN
+481 EDNIN
-492 KEENKKEEKE
+492 KETKM
-502 DKKEEDKKEEVKKE
+502 EEDKIMDEKEKNENVNENKE
-516 EEKFYKVI
+516 SEKFYKVI

-535 LNPVGFKYNISGMNE
+535 LNPVGYKYNISGINE
-550 NKPYKIEENKP
+550 NKID
-561 NKVENK
+561 NKVENNQKKENK
-567 EEDEEEEEDEQDIE
+567 EEEEEEEDEQDIE

>member
-1 MDNSGKFLGNKRIS
+1 MNITDNFLGNKRIS
-15 DVTYE
+15 EFPCE

-39 KKKKKKKEKKINK
+39 KKKQKKKDKKANK
-52 NNKETNNKEYLIKL
+52 TKDNNNKEYLLKL
-66 INEESKKNKNNPL
+66 LNEESKKNKNNNL

-84 PIDDL
+84 PI
-89 ETGESLKEKNRKI
+89 EEVTKLKKN
-102 LSKYSEINPEMQK
+102 EINPEFENVFYL
-115 IFDLFE
+115 FD

-130 IESLTKERSV
+130 IESLTKE
-140 VKEEKIQKEKEKKS
+140 KQINNTKEKTQNEKKENS
-154 DDSSSEDEKEIIPGE
+154 DDSSSENNEKLIQDE
-169 SRKMRKKKIK
+169 SRKKRKKMLK
-179 EEGSSTL
+179 EQWQSLL

-199 EPWDTNA
+199 EPWDTNG

-264 LPVHIT
+264 LPVHIS

-323 SKYRPGKLSKN
+323 SKFKPGKLSRN
-334 LRNALG
+334 LRSALG
-340 ISSTTI
+340 ISATTI

-371 IPDDETSTVATPG
+371 IPDDDTSAMATPG
-384 LWEEPDFRY
+384 LWDEPDFRY

-416 IEEENDNDNDE
+416 IEEENENNDE
-427 KDLEDM
+427 DKDLEDM

-445 EKPDISQLFIK
+445 EKPDISGLFLK
-456 QDKKELLEEGE
+456 QDNKPLLKEDLKNDKIEE
-467 GIKKENKVDEDIKK
+467 ENIKK
-481 EENINKEDNIN
+481 EEKIESNNNI
-492 KEENKKEEKE
+492 
-502 DKKEEDKKEEVKKE
+502 DKKENEETENNKE

-535 LNPVGFKYNISGMNE
+535 LNPVAFKYNISSINE
-550 NKPYKIEENKP
+550 

-567 EEDEEEEEDEQDIE
+567 VEKNQKIKNKEEEEEEEEEEQDIE

>member
-1 MDNSGKFLGNKRIS
+1 MNIPEKFLGNKRVS
-15 DVTYE
+15 EFPYE
-20 LNKNRKEKNEEI
+20 INKSRKEKNEEI
-32 YKQKLKE
+32 YKQKLKD
-39 KKKKKKKEKKINK
+39 KKKKKKKDKKVNK
-52 NNKETNNKEYLIKL
+52 NKEINNKEYLLKL
-66 INEESKKNKNNPL
+66 LNDESKKNKNNTL
-79 KLEYQ
+79 KLEYS
-84 PIDDL
+84 PIE
-89 ETGESLKEKNRKI
+89 ETIAEKSFTDKTKFNKTT
-102 LSKYSEINPEMQK
+102 KKNNEINSEMEK
-115 IFDLFE
+115 VFDLFE

-130 IESLTKERSV
+130 IESLIKE
-140 VKEEKIQKEKEKKS
+140 KNLIQKEKIQKEKEKNS
-154 DDSSSEDEKEIIPGE
+154 DDSSSEEEKELIPEE
-169 SRKMRKKKIK
+169 SRKKRKKKIK
-179 EEGSSTL
+179 EEGPSTL

-264 LPVHIT
+264 LPVHIS

-371 IPDDETSTVATPG
+371 IPDDETSAMATPG

-427 KDLEDM
+427 KDIEDM

-445 EKPDISQLFIK
+445 EKPDISGLFIK
-456 QDKKELLEEGE
+456 QENKELLEA
-467 GIKKENKVDEDIKK
+467 ENKIESKVDENDKNEKIKKDLNVNIEKNISEEKK
-481 EENINKEDNIN
+481 EEINKGD
-492 KEENKKEEKE
+492 
-502 DKKEEDKKEEVKKE
+502 
-516 EEKFYKVI
+516 EKFYKVI

-535 LNPVGFKYNISGMNE
+535 LNPVGFKYNISGINE
-550 NKPYKIEENKP
+550 NEKKDGNLENKP
-561 NKVENK
+561 NKDDKKK
-567 EEDEEEEEDEQDIE
+567 EEEEEEEEEDEQDIE

>member
-1 MDNSGKFLGNKRIS
+1 MNITDNFLGNKRIS
-15 DVTYE
+15 EFPCE

-39 KKKKKKKEKKINK
+39 KKKQKKKDKKANK
-52 NNKETNNKEYLIKL
+52 TKDNNNKEYLLKL
-66 INEESKKNKNNPL
+66 LNEESKKNKNNSL

-84 PIDDL
+84 PI
-89 ETGESLKEKNRKI
+89 EEVTKLKKN
-102 LSKYSEINPEMQK
+102 EINPEFENVFYL
-115 IFDLFE
+115 FD

-130 IESLTKERSV
+130 IESLTKE
-140 VKEEKIQKEKEKKS
+140 KQTNNTKEKTQNEKKENS
-154 DDSSSEDEKEIIPGE
+154 DDSSSENNEKLIQDE
-169 SRKMRKKKIK
+169 SRKKRKKMLK
-179 EEGSSTL
+179 EQGQSLL
-186 ADLKSKAPYPEVV
+186 ADLKSKAQYPEVV
-199 EPWDTNA
+199 EPWDTNG

-264 LPVHIT
+264 LPVHIS

-323 SKYRPGKLSKN
+323 SKFKPGKLSRN
-334 LRNALG
+334 LRSALG
-340 ISSTTI
+340 ISATTI

-371 IPDDETSTVATPG
+371 IPDDDTSAMATPG
-384 LWEEPDFRY
+384 LWDEPDFRY

-416 IEEENDNDNDE
+416 IEEENENNDE
-427 KDLEDM
+427 DKDLEDM

-445 EKPDISQLFIK
+445 EKPDISGLFLK
-456 QDKKELLEEGE
+456 QDNKPLLKEDLKNDKIEE
-467 GIKKENKVDEDIKK
+467 ENIKK
-481 EENINKEDNIN
+481 EEKIESNNNI
-492 KEENKKEEKE
+492 
-502 DKKEEDKKEEVKKE
+502 DKKENEETENNKE

-535 LNPVGFKYNISGMNE
+535 LNPVAFKYNISSINE
-550 NKPYKIEENKP
+550 

-567 EEDEEEEEDEQDIE
+567 VEKNQKIKNKEEEEEEEEEDEQDIE

>member
-1 MDNSGKFLGNKRIS
+1 MNITDNFLGNKRIS
-15 DVTYE
+15 EFPCE
-20 LNKNRKEKNEEI
+20 LNKNRKEKNEDI

-39 KKKKKKKEKKINK
+39 KKKQKKKDKKANK
-52 NNKETNNKEYLIKL
+52 TKDNNNKEYLLKL
-66 INEESKKNKNNPL
+66 LNEESKKNKNNNL

-84 PIDDL
+84 PI
-89 ETGESLKEKNRKI
+89 EEVTKLKKN
-102 LSKYSEINPEMQK
+102 EINPEFENVFYL
-115 IFDLFE
+115 FD

-130 IESLTKERSV
+130 IESLTKE
-140 VKEEKIQKEKEKKS
+140 KQINNTKEKTQNEKKENS
-154 DDSSSEDEKEIIPGE
+154 DDSSSENNEKLIQDE
-169 SRKMRKKKIK
+169 SRKKRKKMLK
-179 EEGSSTL
+179 EQGQSLL

-199 EPWDTNA
+199 EPWDTNG

-264 LPVHIT
+264 LPVHIS

-323 SKYRPGKLSKN
+323 SKFKPGKLSRN
-334 LRNALG
+334 LRSALG
-340 ISSTTI
+340 ISATTI

-371 IPDDETSTVATPG
+371 IPDDDTSAMATPG
-384 LWEEPDFRY
+384 LWDEPDFRY

-416 IEEENDNDNDE
+416 IEEENENNDE
-427 KDLEDM
+427 DKDLEDM

-445 EKPDISQLFIK
+445 EKPDISGLFLK
-456 QDKKELLEEGE
+456 QDNKPLLKEDLKNDKIEE
-467 GIKKENKVDEDIKK
+467 ENIKK
-481 EENINKEDNIN
+481 EEKIESNNNI
-492 KEENKKEEKE
+492 
-502 DKKEEDKKEEVKKE
+502 DKKENEETENNKE

-535 LNPVGFKYNISGMNE
+535 LNPVAFKYNISSINE
-550 NKPYKIEENKP
+550 

-567 EEDEEEEEDEQDIE
+567 VEKNQKIKNKEEEEEEEEEDEQDIE

>member
-1 MDNSGKFLGNKRIS
+1 MNIPQNFLGNKRTS
-15 DVTYE
+15 EFPYE
-20 LNKNRKEKNEEI
+20 LNKNRKEKNEEL

-39 KKKKKKKEKKINK
+39 KRKKKKKDKKANK
-52 NNKETNNKEYLIKL
+52 NKEPNKKDYLLKL
-66 INEESKKNKNNPL
+66 LNDESKKKGNNNI

-84 PIDDL
+84 PIDEDEIPKTMNEL
-89 ETGESLKEKNRKI
+89 SRYKNN
-102 LSKYSEINPEMQK
+102 EINSEMQK
-115 IFDLFE
+115 VMELFE

-130 IESLTKERSV
+130 IESLTKE
-140 VKEEKIQKEKEKKS
+140 KQQKIPQEKIEKDKKENS
-154 DDSSSEDEKEIIPGE
+154 DDSSSENDKEIIPEE
-169 SRKMRKKKIK
+169 SRKKRKKMIK
-179 EEGSSTL
+179 EQGQSSL
-186 ADLKSKAPYPEVV
+186 ADLKAKAPYPEVV

-264 LPVHIT
+264 IPVHIS

-323 SKYRPGKLSKN
+323 SKYRPGKLSRT

-340 ISSTTI
+340 ISASTI

-371 IPDDETSTVATPG
+371 IPDDDTSAMATPG

-416 IEEENDNDNDE
+416 IEEDNNNDDEE
-427 KDLEDM
+427 KDMDDM

-445 EKPDISQLFIK
+445 EKPDISGLFIK
-456 QDKKELLEEGE
+456 QDNKELLQDE
-467 GIKKENKVDEDIKK
+467 IKKDNVNEEYVNNENDKIDEKNKQADIKDVK
-481 EENINKEDNIN
+481 DKNEEIKEDVN
-492 KEENKKEEKE
+492 KNNER
-502 DKKEEDKKEEVKKE
+502 
-516 EEKFYKVI
+516 EKFYKII
-524 EQEKVDLKNNE
+524 EQEKIDLKNNE
-535 LNPVGFKYNISGMNE
+535 LNPVAFKYNISGINEHKTEKKLE
-550 NKPYKIEENKP
+550 NKSEDKE
-561 NKVENK
+561 K
-567 EEDEEEEEDEQDIE
+567 EEDEEEEDEQDIE

>member
-1 MDNSGKFLGNKRIS
+1 MNIPEKFLGNKRVS
-15 DVTYE
+15 EFPYE
-20 LNKNRKEKNEEI
+20 INKSRKEKNEEI
-32 YKQKLKE
+32 YKQKLKD
-39 KKKKKKKEKKINK
+39 KKKKKKKDKKVNK
-52 NNKETNNKEYLIKL
+52 NKEINNKEYLLKL
-66 INEESKKNKNNPL
+66 LNDESKKNKNNNTL
-79 KLEYQ
+79 KLEYS
-84 PIDDL
+84 PIE
-89 ETGESLKEKNRKI
+89 ETIVEKSFTDKTKFNKTT
-102 LSKYSEINPEMQK
+102 KKNNEINSEMEK
-115 IFDLFE
+115 VFDLFE

-130 IESLTKERSV
+130 IESLIKE
-140 VKEEKIQKEKEKKS
+140 KNLIQKEKIQKEKEKNS
-154 DDSSSEDEKEIIPGE
+154 DDSSSEDEKELIPEE
-169 SRKMRKKKIK
+169 SRKKRKKKIK
-179 EEGSSTL
+179 EEGPSTL

-264 LPVHIT
+264 LPVHIS

-371 IPDDETSTVATPG
+371 IPDDETSAMATPG

-427 KDLEDM
+427 KDIEDM

-445 EKPDISQLFIK
+445 EKPDISGLFIK
-456 QDKKELLEEGE
+456 QENKELLEAENK
-467 GIKKENKVDEDIKK
+467 IENKVDENDKNEKIKNDLNVNIEKNISEEKK
-481 EENINKEDNIN
+481 EEINKGD
-492 KEENKKEEKE
+492 
-502 DKKEEDKKEEVKKE
+502 
-516 EEKFYKVI
+516 EKFYKVI

-535 LNPVGFKYNISGMNE
+535 LNPVGFKYNISGINE
-550 NKPYKIEENKP
+550 NEKKDGNLENKP
-561 NKVENK
+561 NKDDKK
-567 EEDEEEEEDEQDIE
+567 EEEEEEEEEDEQDIE